1 MSSKKEKRKG
11 REGKYGKTFRRKK
24 KKKKEGDRDIH
35 LSSHRG
41 EITPVRITILF
52 RSSKDSC
59 TYAPY
64 FPFSSARHTEILDT
78 VAPLTLYRGFIG
90 NSSSRSS
97 LENLSSV
104 LDTKDLGIRGKG
116 IRF

>member
-64 FPFSSARHTEILDT
+64 FPFSSARHTEIPDT
-78 VAPLTLYRGFIG
+78 IAPLTLYRGFIG

>member
-24 KKKKEGDRDIH
+24 KKKKKKATAISTCRPIEER
-35 LSSHRG
+35 LHRL
-41 EITPVRITILF
+41 ESRFYSVPPRIPVRMLLIFLFPRPEIPDTI
-52 RSSKDSC
+52 
-59 TYAPY
+59 
-64 FPFSSARHTEILDT
+64 
-78 VAPLTLYRGFIG
+78 APLTLYRGFIG